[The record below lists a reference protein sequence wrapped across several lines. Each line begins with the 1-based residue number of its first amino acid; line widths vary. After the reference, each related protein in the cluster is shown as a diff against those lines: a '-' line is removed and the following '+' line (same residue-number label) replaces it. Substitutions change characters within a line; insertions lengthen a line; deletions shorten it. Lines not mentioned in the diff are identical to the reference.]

1 MASRLATNFRK
12 SAEGGVTTY
21 SFTDIAEGTGIIVF
35 YGADTN
41 DNGTRSYFLTTN
53 AVYSDKIL
61 TYGNG
66 TSGTEK
72 VLDLDFD
79 TPALNLP
86 KNVKGTFRAAIP
98 LIVGHETNANV
109 TGEVYAVV
117 KLRKVS
123 GGVETEIASNTS
135 STDVIEDD
143 GTDSDQG
150 VVLVEIPITS
160 VTHFKKGD
168 KIRVTI
174 EVWAKNQGASGTKLG
189 IFHDPKNRSA
199 INDDPNSPLYYPGAS
214 DAGDFITSVLE
225 VHIPFVLDL

>member
-143 GTDSDQG
+143 GT
-150 VVLVEIPITS
+150 VMVY
-160 VTHFKKGD
+160 
-168 KIRVTI
+168 
-174 EVWAKNQGASGTKLG
+174 AKDGNASKAAERLIKRCGKL
-189 IFHDPKNRSA
+189 
-199 INDDPNSPLYYPGAS
+199 INTYNLIGFLQSR
-214 DAGDFITSVLE
+214 F
-225 VHIPFVLDL
+225 